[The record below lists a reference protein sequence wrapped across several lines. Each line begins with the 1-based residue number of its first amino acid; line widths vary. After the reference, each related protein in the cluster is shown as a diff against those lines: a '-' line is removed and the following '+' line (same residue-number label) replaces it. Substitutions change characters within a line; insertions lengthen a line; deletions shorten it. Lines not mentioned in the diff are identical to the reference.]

1 MNEGFNEKGW
11 AVLRHL
17 LSLTDDNALDEA
29 NLGKRILIDVK
40 HLSVVAR
47 KEYYDHII
55 EPCMA
60 KGDVIPVIAS
70 HVAYSG
76 RKTLKQLINNIKK
89 EKDGLTVNRFGTDFN
104 AWNINL
110 CDEDILLIFKSGG
123 LIGINLDQRIL
134 AIPKE
139 DQENKETHIKYLWA
153 NMRAMM
159 KVVIESKVSGLP
171 PKELVVD
178 LLCLGT
184 DFDGY
189 IDPANK
195 YATILDFHELRADL
209 VEIIDK
215 DPEKD
220 KLLFGR
226 TPEQL
231 AEKICFTN
239 ALDFVVKNFK

>member
-11 AVLRHL
+11 AVLRQL
-17 LSLTDDNALDEA
+17 LSLTGDNALDEA

-47 KEYYDHII
+47 KEYYDNII

-76 RKTLKQLINNIKK
+76 RKTLKQLINNIDK
-89 EKDGLTVNRFGTDFN
+89 EKDGLTVKRFSNDFN

-110 CDEDILLIFKSGG
+110 CDEDILLIFKTGG

-134 AIPKE
+134 AIPEE
-139 DQENKETHIKYLWA
+139 DHKNEDSHIRYVWA
-153 NMRAMM
+153 NMKAMI
-159 KVVIESKVSGLP
+159 KVVVESKVTGLP
-171 PKELVVD
+171 PKVQVVD

-209 VEIIDK
+209 VKEITD
-215 DPEKD
+215 DPDAK
-220 KLLFGR
+220 KLLFGL
-226 TPEQL
+226 TPDEL
-231 AEKICFTN
+231 AEKICFSN
-239 ALDFVVKNFK
+239 AFDFVVKNFN